1 VTDLN
6 KIRLYCPTPSKR
18 RYLTEATAFGQAKL
32 RTAQTGIEM
41 MAYRCQC
48 DLFHICQT
56 EKQRNTTARHEQK
69 LALARAAAPKPWQTW
84 EDDLILSG
92 LTIAELVPALGRSAK
107 AIYGRRKL
115 LRQKET
121 G

>member
-1 VTDLN
+1 MTDLN
-6 KIRLYCPTPSKR
+6 KIRLYCPTPSKK
-18 RYLTEATAFGQAKL
+18 RYLTEATATHWAEL
-32 RTAQTGIEM
+32 RTRESGVEM
-41 MAYRCQC
+41 MAYKCRC
-48 DLFHICQT
+48 DLWHICQT

-69 LALARAAAPKPWQTW
+69 LALARAAAPKPWRSW

-115 LRQKET
+115 LRQGET